1 LKKVLISA
9 PLLSSSGYGFHS
21 RQIFEYLL
29 TVPNIELYCDITS
42 WGSSSWKLS
51 EDSLG
56 KIKDKILERFLPES
70 QISCMNFDEC
80 YSVSFPNEWKY
91 LGKKNIGLT
100 AGLEGEQIPKDW
112 LYFINKCDSVI
123 VTSIFTKNAIE
134 NTFKLENKK
143 LKTSINV
150 VYQFFEMKNNIEK
163 LSIIDSIETKKNIL
177 VFGQI
182 TNLNYDNDRKNI
194 LRSIDSLSR
203 IIANIK
209 DVGIVYKTFIR
220 NNSFKDYLE
229 TCQIIQEKISQ
240 IKLELGEKTPKIYL
254 IHGNMTDSQVQ
265 NLYTHKKIS
274 AFVNLSSGE
283 GFGRCLLEAS
293 ACNLPIIATNYSAY
307 KEFLNDDF
315 LKVEYSIV
323 EKDYNGFK
331 TKCAMYDDY
340 SLNKQIYNFFNN
352 EEYYNNI
359 SKLLQEKICR
369 DFSRES
375 IFKSYNLC
383 LT

>member
-1 LKKVLISA
+1 MKKVLISA

-21 RQIFEYLL
+21 RQLFEYLL
-29 TVPNIELYCDITS
+29 TLDIDLYCDIIN

-56 KIKDKILERFLPES
+56 ILKNKILEKFVPES
-70 QISCMNFDEC
+70 QISCMDFDEC
-80 YSVSFPNEWKY
+80 YSVAFPNEWKY

-100 AGLEGEQIPKDW
+100 AGMEGEHIPKDW
-112 LYFINKCDSVI
+112 LYFINKCDAVITTSV
-123 VTSIFTKNAIE
+123 FTKEAIE
-134 NTFKLENKK
+134 NTFKIEKK
-143 LKTSINV
+143 ELKTNIDV
-150 VYQFFEMKNNIEK
+150 VYQFFEMTKDCIE
-163 LSIIDSIETKKNIL
+163 LDIIDNIKTEKNIL

-182 TNLNYDNDRKNI
+182 TSLDYDSDRKNV
-194 LRSIDSLSR
+194 LRSLDSLTR
-203 IIANIK
+203 IVSNINK
-209 DVGIVYKTFIR
+209 DVGIIYKTFIR

-229 TCQIIQEKISQ
+229 TCQIIQEKISE
-240 IKLELGEKTPKIYL
+240 IKLELGKKMPKVYL
-254 IHGNMTDSQVQ
+254 IHGNMTGSQVQ
-265 NLYTHKKIS
+265 SLYTHKKVS

-283 GFGRCLLEAS
+283 GFGRCLLEAA

-315 LKVEYSIV
+315 LKVEYSMV
-323 EKDYNGFK
+323 EKDLNGFK
-331 TKCAMYDDY
+331 TKCSLYDNF

-359 SKLLQEKICR
+359 SKLLQEKICK